1 MVVKVIY
8 LTKIMLKSDRYL
20 QPLSPHQAAQFNQV
34 TNDGEEGG
42 LNLGQVG
49 ATLRRRALLIVGF
62 TGVVATAAVLRAKS
76 DPPVYQGSF
85 EILTKPVTGENKA
98 IANLPQTLG
107 SQDVAAPE
115 SSTETTIQVLQ
126 SPGVLNPVI
135 KELQAKYEKKYP
147 EMEFTYESIASGL
160 AIASKTKNA
169 NILEVEY
176 ISPSEDITRDFLRS
190 VARAYLN
197 YSLAERR
204 SDVEQAI
211 KFVEVQKR
219 PLEQK
224 VKNWQERVR
233 TLRQQNN
240 LVDPAIKAQEVSAQ
254 INLFTQQ
261 RIENRVQFEQ
271 MVSKYQDLQTELVQ
285 QPGAAAS
292 YSILSDNARYQKI
305 LDQIQSV
312 DAEIAKRG
320 SIFTTE
326 EEGIKRL
333 TEQKST
339 MIGMLDTEKARVNR
353 DFQSRIQEL
362 RTRDASLENKIN
374 NLNRYLR
381 TLATVSRDYDNI
393 QQELKIANEGLAQF
407 TGKLQ
412 ALKIEYAQRQQPWKS
427 LDPEFT
433 KVDKPVAVSN
443 SAKQNLV
450 LGGLLG
456 LLLGTGAAL
465 VVDKLSNV
473 FYTSKDL
480 KESTGLPL
488 LGVVPLRKELAATKQ
503 DNLAA
508 GTTQAARASFFEVFR
523 SLYTN
528 ILLLGSDSP
537 IRSLV
542 ISSADQGEGKST
554 VAVQLAQAAAAM
566 GQRVL
571 LVDADLRFPT
581 LHKLVGSMNIQGLTD
596 VISHDLDWQNVVE
609 RSQQEENLYIISAGQ
624 VPPDPIRLLA
634 SQKMQDLMNEL
645 QISFDLV
652 IYDTPNI
659 LSVADANLLAS
670 YANGMILVTELGKL
684 KRTIFQ
690 QALEEL
696 QIAGTPMLGIVA
708 NKSKENTYATS
719 NYHRQYYKQKMSI
732 EKVEVNDEATIR

>member
-8 LTKIMLKSDRYL
+8 LAKIMLKSDRYL
-20 QPLSPHQAAQFNQV
+20 QPLSTHQATQFNQV

-49 ATLRRRALLIVGF
+49 ATLRRRALLIVGI

-85 EILTKPVTGENKA
+85 EILTKPVTGESKA

-115 SSTETTIQVLQ
+115 SDKENETTIQVLQ

-135 KELQAKYEKKYP
+135 KELQAKYQKKYP
-147 EMEFTYESIASGL
+147 EMEFTYKSIADSL
-160 AIASKTKNA
+160 DITSKK

-224 VKNWQERVR
+224 VKNWQERVQ

-254 INLFTQQ
+254 INFFTQQ
-261 RIENRVQFEQ
+261 RIENRVQLEQ
-271 MVSKYQDLQTELVQ
+271 MVSKYQDLQTELTQ

-292 YSILSDNARYQKI
+292 YSILSDNERYQKI

-320 SIFTTE
+320 STFTPE
-326 EEGIKRL
+326 EEGMERL
-333 TEQKST
+333 TEQKNT

-362 RTRDASLENKIN
+362 RTRDASLESKIN
-374 NLNRYLR
+374 NLNRYLQ

-412 ALKIEYAQRQQPWKS
+412 SLKIEYAQRQQPWKS

-443 SAKQNLV
+443 SAKKNLA

-465 VVDKLSNV
+465 VIDKLSNV

-624 VPPDPIRLLA
+624 IPPDPIRLLA

-684 KRTIFQ
+684 KRTVFQ

-708 NKSKENTYATS
+708 NKSKENTYVTS
-719 NYHRQYYKQKMSI
+719 NYHRQYYKQKMSV

>member
-20 QPLSPHQAAQFNQV
+20 QPLSSHQATQLNQV

-62 TGVVATAAVLRAKS
+62 TGIVATAAVLRAKS
-76 DPPVYQGSF
+76 DPPLYQGSF
-85 EILTKPVTGENKA
+85 EILTEPVTGESKA
-98 IANLPQTLG
+98 IANVPQTLG
-107 SQDVAAPE
+107 SQDVSAPE

-135 KELQAKYEKKYP
+135 KELQAKYQKKYP

-160 AIASKTKNA
+160 AIASTSKNA
-169 NILEVEY
+169 NILEIEY
-176 ISPSEDITRDFLRS
+176 ISPNEDITRDFLRS

-211 KFVEVQKR
+211 KFVEIQKR

-261 RIENRVQFEQ
+261 RIENRVQLEQ
-271 MVSKYQDLQTELVQ
+271 MVSKYQDLQTELTQ
-285 QPGAAAS
+285 QPGADAS

-326 EEGIKRL
+326 EEGIQRL
-333 TEQKST
+333 TEQKNT

-443 SAKQNLV
+443 NAKQNLV

-488 LGVVPLRKELAATKQ
+488 LGVVPLRKELAAKQ
-503 DNLAA
+503 DDNLAA

-645 QISFDLV
+645 QMSFDLV
-652 IYDTPNI
+652 IYDTPNL

-684 KRTIFQ
+684 KRTVFQ

-696 QIAGTPMLGIVA
+696 QIAGTPMLGVVA

>member
-20 QPLSPHQAAQFNQV
+20 QPLSSHQATQLNQV

-62 TGVVATAAVLRAKS
+62 TGIVATAAVLRAKS
-76 DPPVYQGSF
+76 DPPLYQGSF
-85 EILTKPVTGENKA
+85 EILTEPVTGESKA
-98 IANLPQTLG
+98 IANVPQTLG
-107 SQDVAAPE
+107 SQDVSAPE

-135 KELQAKYEKKYP
+135 KELQAKYQKKYP

-160 AIASKTKNA
+160 AIASTSKNA
-169 NILEVEY
+169 NILEIEY
-176 ISPSEDITRDFLRS
+176 ISPNEDITRDFLRS

-211 KFVEVQKR
+211 KFVETQKR
-219 PLEQK
+219 PLEKK

-261 RIENRVQFEQ
+261 RIENRVQLEQ
-271 MVSKYQDLQTELVQ
+271 MVSKYQDLQTELTQ
-285 QPGAAAS
+285 QPGADAS

-326 EEGIKRL
+326 EEGIQRL
-333 TEQKST
+333 TEQKNT

-443 SAKQNLV
+443 NAKQNLV

-488 LGVVPLRKELAATKQ
+488 LGVVPLRKELAAKQ
-503 DNLAA
+503 DDNLAA

-645 QISFDLV
+645 QMSFDLV
-652 IYDTPNI
+652 IYDTPNL

-684 KRTIFQ
+684 KRTVFQ

-696 QIAGTPMLGIVA
+696 QIAGTPMLGVVA